1 MSNTISKKLNLKQ
14 LNNKLSFVQDY
25 FFFFYWGFF
34 YWSAGLLKLQKYG
47 ETDKCQVAVSF

>member
-1 MSNTISKKLNLKQ
+1 MSTTSSKKVIQKQ

-34 YWSAGLLKLQKYG
+34 YWSAGLLKLHKYG
-47 ETDKCQVAVSF
+47 ETNNYQLVNSF